1 MASLSDRSPGTSRPG
16 SKPWERAALT
26 DTPST
31 PHPRTPAA
39 APRPATAAPP
49 VLTSREAAVAGLS
62 PKPVPKPVPRPIPQN
77 KRGRRSR
84 LAIWGSLAAASLV
97 AGAAIGA
104 VTLALSDD
112 SANDASFAAGM
123 SSMLTTPAAPATTT
137 AAPSPTTTPALASPP
152 PCVESR
158 TGGVVTGA
166 GPGGFG
172 SGPDAILGFDYA
184 YYVTRSGAA
193 ARAFTTPDAAV
204 GSPELL
210 QSAGID
216 TFPSET
222 THCLRITPRGP
233 DEYTVYLTH
242 AVPGA
247 EPVTWTQIVRTR
259 TDGDRTLI
267 TSIVDIT
274 ETEN

>member
-1 MASLSDRSPGTSRPG
+1 MGVVPRHQRPG
-16 SKPWERAALT
+16 I
-26 DTPST
+26 
-31 PHPRTPAA
+31 
-39 APRPATAAPP
+39 
-49 VLTSREAAVAGLS
+49 V
-62 PKPVPKPVPRPIPQN
+62 
-77 KRGRRSR
+77 RGRN
-84 LAIWGSLAAASLV
+84 V
-97 AGAAIGA
+97 
-104 VTLALSDD
+104 V
-112 SANDASFAAGM
+112 DAHHPG
-123 SSMLTTPAAPATTT
+123 APATTT
-137 AAPSPTTTPALASPP
+137 EPPTSTTPAPAAPP

-158 TGGVVTGA
+158 TSSEVTGA

-184 YYVTRSGAA
+184 YYVKRSGVA

-242 AVPGA
+242 VVPGA

>member
-16 SKPWERAALT
+16 SKPWERTTLT

-31 PHPRTPAA
+31 PHPRSPAA
-39 APRPATAAPP
+39 AARPASEAPP
-49 VLTSREAAVAGLS
+49 VHTGREAAVAGLS

-104 VTLALSDD
+104 VSLALSPDNT
-112 SANDASFAAGM
+112 AQESFAAGM
-123 SSMLTTPAAPATTT
+123 SSMLTTPEAPATT
-137 AAPSPTTTPALASPP
+137 AEQPASTTPALAAPP
-152 PCVESR
+152 ACVESR
-158 TGGVVTGA
+158 TSGEVTGA

>member
-16 SKPWERAALT
+16 SKPWERATLT

-31 PHPRTPAA
+31 PDPRTPAA
-39 APRPATAAPP
+39 PPQPASEAPP
-49 VLTSREAAVAGLS
+49 AHTSREAAVAGLS

-84 LAIWGSLAAASLV
+84 LAIWGSLAAASLLLGV
-97 AGAAIGA
+97 AIGA
-104 VTLALSDD
+104 VSWVLSPDT
-112 SANDASFAAGM
+112 NDQESFAAGM
-123 SSMLTTPAAPATTT
+123 SSMLTTPEAPATTT
-137 AAPSPTTTPALASPP
+137 EPPTSTTPAPAAPP

-158 TGGVVTGA
+158 TSSEVTGA

-222 THCLRITPRGP
+222 THCLRITPRNP

-247 EPVTWTQIVRTR
+247 EPETWTQIVRTR
-259 TDGDRTLI
+259 TNGDRTLI